1 MVHPEII
8 LLLSRKKEECFR
20 VRFSIMLNYRISRS
34 EFLRLSA
41 TGLGFLSTAS
51 LRRLFVL
58 IDFPE
63 ADRLGRAFNKVEVK
77 SRPDFEAPSVDIL
90 YDDEVVPW
98 LREVS
103 GWHPYR
109 YKQRWVETPQGYVWA
124 SDLQPVM
131 NQTNKPVKQLPET
144 SLGEGM
150 WAEVSVPHVDVTL
163 EKKPISPGLR
173 GRVEANLPLRLY
185 YSQILWVDKIKL
197 DDVGKPWYRVNE
209 RYGYGDLMW
218 VDARA
223 LRPLALEECE
233 PINDGIEDKHI
244 VVNVEERYQT
254 LSCYEGN
261 SEVFFCRIAA
271 GKKFD
276 PDGKPLKSS
285 STPTGTHTI
294 WRKQVSTHMSGGTT
308 GGGYDL
314 PGIGWT
320 TLFSGTG
327 VAIHST
333 FWHNNFGG
341 ELMSHGCVNAAPEDA
356 KWIFR
361 WTNPPVNYDPG
372 DIYSKD
378 ATIQPTKVSVSEG

>member
-1 MVHPEII
+1 MNNEP
-8 LLLSRKKEECFR
+8 
-20 VRFSIMLNYRISRS
+20 ISRRA
-34 EFLRLSA
+34 FLKFSA
-41 TGLGFLSTAS
+41 IGLGYITTAS
-51 LRRLFVL
+51 LQKSSLL
-58 IDFPE
+58 PDFPE
-63 ADRLGRAFNKVEVK
+63 AERLGRAFARVDVK
-77 SRPDFEAPSVDIL
+77 SRPDYEAPTVDIL
-90 YDDEVVPW
+90 YDDAVIPW
-98 LREVS
+98 LREVA

-109 YKQRWVETPQGYVWA
+109 YKQRWVETPIGYVWA
-124 SDLQPVM
+124 ANLQPVRYR
-131 NQTNKPVKQLPET
+131 TNEPVNQLPDT

-150 WAEVSVPHVDVTL
+150 WVEVSVPFVDMTL
-163 EKKPISPGLR
+163 ENKPISPGFR
-173 GRVEANLPLRLY
+173 GLVKANLPLRLY
-185 YSQILWVDKIKL
+185 YSQILWVDKMKR
-197 DDVGKPWYRVNE
+197 DEDGKVWYRVNE
-209 RYGYGDLMW
+209 RFGYGDLIW

-223 LRPLALEECE
+223 LRPLSLEECE
-233 PINDGIEDKHI
+233 PINRNVEDKRI

-276 PDGKPLKSS
+276 PDGKPLNSS
-285 STPTGTHTI
+285 STPTGMHTI

-320 TLFSGTG
+320 ALFSGTG
-327 VAIHST
+327 VAVHST

-361 WTNPPVNYDPG
+361 WTNPPVLYDPG
-372 DIYSKD
+372 DLYSKD
-378 ATIQPTKVSVSEG
+378 ADIEPTKVTVLEGK